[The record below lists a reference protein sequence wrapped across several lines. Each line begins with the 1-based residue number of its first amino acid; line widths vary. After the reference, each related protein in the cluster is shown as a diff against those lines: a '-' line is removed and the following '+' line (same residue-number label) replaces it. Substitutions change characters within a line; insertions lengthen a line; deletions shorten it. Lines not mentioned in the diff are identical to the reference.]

1 MQQIPMQAYE
11 RINQCCGSGSESGSV
26 ESVWF
31 WPHGS
36 GSISQRY
43 GSGQVSRHS
52 GEDFRD
58 QTKERNKFGEIIT
71 SFRRKKQNMFTGRRA
86 ARILKKLLQSS

>member
-1 MQQIPMQAYE
+1 MQQIPVQVYE

-31 WPHGS
+31 CPHGSGS

-43 GSGQVSRHS
+43 GFCQVSRHS
-52 GEDFRD
+52 AEDFRD

-71 SFRRKKQNMFTGRRA
+71 SFRRKRTVH
-86 ARILKKLLQSS
+86 S